1 MLILDTIKM
10 VQDKQNKIKMPF
22 RKNIYQIIKKIYIK
36 MKIILFKYKNFLKFI
51 SLYKYFKLYYIL
63 FTNYIFYYI

>member
-63 FTNYIFYYI
+63 FIK